1 MLNPRLLIVLSALP
15 DAETG
20 LWMVLDALAHARHP
34 FSLRFALPVPLEQEV
49 RTAAPPEAALK
60 QSDLLFYNE
69 AAGLAALPPLL
80 TDETHFLSLPGVY
93 GFAQGWDRM
102 LFSRLSR
109 TGAPR
114 ALLTAV
120 IVGQEAQ
127 AQPCLPALSGPFGPQ
142 GAPLGAGLPLV
153 CSAAPVRTLLVHPG
167 CVLGRV
173 AFLRTAGLEPAL
185 LSFAAFGTETPVYAL
200 DRAPFWPLSQLPVA
214 MLRLPGPEL
223 LPPPAVERFTQRLGA
238 DPAGGILSPR
248 ALWGL
253 FGPEEGYAQRM
264 PLAPALQ
271 RAAASL
277 LKRTAEPAPLV
288 VTAWVDTPDPPCP
301 PQLALLRFVY
311 LSALRALPLALYAG
325 GELERPLRAKFPN
338 TLAYPEHALLP
349 RALTAAGATRR
360 QLFARG
366 RIALLERAMRAYP
379 TFDTLA
385 WVDFDAMPH
394 PVCPQACPDFT
405 VLLDDRVHIGWV
417 ANEPDATLLVVPR
430 RLIKLLLEEA
440 QSITQLDAEMHR
452 GFAEAAFYRRL
463 IRKFPD
469 LFVLHPLP
477 ARGLLWLPL
486 FDPAL
491 LSAEIRPLLAALP
504 APQHASDIL
513 TEAKENEPHA

>member
-1 MLNPRLLIVLSALP
+1 MLNPRLLVVLSALP

-34 FSLRFALPVPLEQEV
+34 FSLRFALPAPLEADV
-49 RTAAPPEAALK
+49 RAAAPPETALK
-60 QSDLLFYNE
+60 QSDLLFYDE
-69 AAGLAALPPLL
+69 TAGLAALPPLI
-80 TDETHFLSLPGVY
+80 TDETHFLSLQGVY
-93 GFAQGWDRM
+93 GFAQGWDRL
-102 LFSRLSR
+102 LFARVSRAAAS
-109 TGAPR
+109 R

-120 IVGQEAQ
+120 IVGREEQ
-127 AQPCLPALSGPFGPQ
+127 AQPCLPALSGAFGPQ

-173 AFLRTAGLEPAL
+173 AFLHTAGLDPSL
-185 LSFAAFGTETPVYAL
+185 LSFAAFGTETPVLAL
-200 DRAPFWPLSQLPVA
+200 DRAPFWPLTPPPTAV
-214 MLRLPGPEL
+214 LRVPGPEL
-223 LPPPAVERFTQRLGA
+223 LPPPATERFTQRLGA
-238 DPAGGILSPR
+238 DPAGGGLSPR

-264 PLAPALQ
+264 PLAAALH

-277 LKRTAEPAPLV
+277 LKRTAEPTPLV
-288 VTAWVDTPDPPCP
+288 VTAYVDTPDPPCP
-301 PQLALLRFVY
+301 PSLALLRFGY
-311 LSALRALPLALYAG
+311 MSALRALPLALYAG

-349 RALTAAGATRR
+349 HALAAAGATRR

-379 TFDTLA
+379 TFDTFA
-385 WVDFDAMPH
+385 WVDFDALPH

-405 VLLDDRVHIGWV
+405 PLLDDRAHIGWV
-417 ANEPDATLLVVPR
+417 AGEPDATLLVVPR

-440 QSITQLDAEMHR
+440 QSITQLDAEMRR

-463 IRKFPD
+463 ICKYPD
-469 LFVLHPLP
+469 LFVLHALP
-477 ARGLLWLPL
+477 VRGLLWLSL
-486 FDPAL
+486 FDPVL
-491 LSAEIRPLLAALP
+491 LSAGIRPLLAALP
-504 APQHASDIL
+504 APQQASDIL
-513 TEAKENEPHA
+513 TETKENEPHV

>member
-1 MLNPRLLIVLSALP
+1 MLNPRLLVVLSALP

-20 LWMVLDALAHARHP
+20 LCMVLDALAHARHP
-34 FSLRFALPVPLEQEV
+34 FSLRFALPAPLEADV
-49 RTAAPPEAALK
+49 RATAPPETVLR
-60 QSDLLFYNE
+60 QGDLLFYDE
-69 AAGLAALPPLL
+69 SAGLTALPPLL
-80 TDETHFLSLPGVY
+80 TDETHFLSLQGLY
-93 GFAQGWDRM
+93 GFAQGWDRL

-109 TGAPR
+109 AAASR

-120 IVGQEAQ
+120 IVSREEQ
-127 AQPCLPALSGPFGPQ
+127 AQPCLPALSGAFGSQ
-142 GAPLGAGLPLV
+142 GAPLGPGLPLV

-173 AFLRTAGLEPAL
+173 AFLRTAGLELAL
-185 LSFAAFGTETPVYAL
+185 LSFAAFGTETPVFAL
-200 DRAPFWPLSQLPVA
+200 DRAPFWPLTPPPAAV
-214 MLRLPGPEL
+214 LRLPGPEL
-223 LPPPAVERFTQRLGA
+223 LPPPAVERLTQRLGA
-238 DPAGGILSPR
+238 DSAGAAISPR

-264 PLAPALQ
+264 PLAPALRRITTALLR
-271 RAAASL
+271 RAAEPMPL
-277 LKRTAEPAPLV
+277 L
-288 VTAWVDTPDPPCP
+288 VTACVDMPDPPCP
-301 PQLALLRFVY
+301 PPLALLRFGY
-311 LSALRALPLALYAG
+311 MSALRALPLALYAG

-385 WVDFDAMPH
+385 WIDFDAMPH

-405 VLLDDRVHIGWV
+405 PLLDDRVHIGWV
-417 ANEPDATLLVVPR
+417 AGEPDATLLTVPR
-430 RLIKLLLEEA
+430 RLIKRLLEEA
-440 QSITQLDAEMHR
+440 LSITQLDAEMHR

-469 LFVLHPLP
+469 QFVLHPLP
-477 ARGLLWLPL
+477 ARGLLWLSL

-491 LSAEIRPLLAALP
+491 LSAGIRPLLAALP
-504 APQHASDIL
+504 APQRASDIL
-513 TEAKENEPHA
+513 AEAKENDPHA